1 MEEKWFLARLSF
13 KEEEEY
19 LFEGS
24 KQLMGTVYRQKF
36 QSRDQV
42 TLRLFLICYPRGGKT
57 GPLLKDEEAE
67 EGMQESQVNK
77 SGKPDGIGANQD

>member
-1 MEEKWFLARLSF
+1 MFLARLSF

-36 QSRDQV
+36 QSRDQ
-42 TLRLFLICYPRGGKT
+42 LP
-57 GPLLKDEEAE
+57 
-67 EGMQESQVNK
+67 
-77 SGKPDGIGANQD
+77 

>member
-24 KQLMGTVYRQKF
+24 KKLMGTVYRQKF
-36 QSRDQV
+36 QSRDQ
-42 TLRLFLICYPRGGKT
+42 LP
-57 GPLLKDEEAE
+57 
-67 EGMQESQVNK
+67 
-77 SGKPDGIGANQD
+77 